1 MNEAFSH
8 LEENYGL
15 HKLFGRSKN
24 NLYNSLNFG
33 GKESYDTG
41 ERKRFKSEDEKRFVI
56 SLAKKG
62 SIEQ

>member
-1 MNEAFSH
+1 MKEAFSR

-24 NLYNSLNFG
+24 NLYSSLNFEE
-33 GKESYDTG
+33 KVSYDTG
-41 ERKRFKSEDEKRFVI
+41 ERGLKMKWKKRFI
-56 SLAKKG
+56 LSLAKKG